1 MSLDALFQPRAI
13 AIIGAS
19 SKEKSVGNDIVENLV
34 KQGYA
39 GQIYPINPKID
50 SLHGLRAYHSVAE
63 IPGEIDLAILA
74 IPAKFVSQEIEQA
87 SLKGAQAA
95 LVISAGFKEVGQK
108 ELEQELVA
116 TCQRL
121 KMTLAGPN
129 CLGVINPSWKM
140 NASFAGIMP
149 PIGDIAFLSQSGA
162 LCTAVLDYAQNL
174 GIGFSKFLSTG
185 NKAILK
191 ELELIKYLHADSQTK
206 VICIYAESLENAPEI
221 IKTLRDLNRGSN
233 PKPIIVLKSGKTTA
247 GAKAVASHTGSL
259 SSDDGAYQALFD
271 QAGIIR
277 ASSVS
282 ELFDLAQV
290 FSLNQIQAVKKVAI
304 ITNAGGPGVLTTDA
318 VIENGLELAKL
329 NNSTIDKL
337 KTFLPPSASLNNP
350 VDVLGDAMGEVYEQA
365 IKVLIEAEEIHA
377 LIVLLTPQSMT
388 EPAKVAEAVVK
399 MRAISSKPIV
409 VSLMGKDLVA
419 EGVQVLRQNKIANLS
434 FPEPTAKALAKFARF
449 YYWTATNNEPALS
462 YPEVDKSK
470 VAGIFAKLESEGR
483 KSLIEVEALEVM
495 RAYGFP
501 LLKSVLATNAV
512 EIVNGSKNFN
522 TTVAIKIVS
531 KDILHKSDVGG
542 VALNVSEENI
552 IAETKLMLE
561 RVKKNKPE
569 AKVDGILMMEMAE
582 KGTELILGIN
592 KNSLG
597 TMLMFGLGGIYVEVL
612 QDVNFA
618 FAPLN
623 QTDALNLVKNLKAH
637 KILTGVRGEPPVNQS
652 AIIDALGRLSQLVSD
667 FPQIKELDINP
678 LLANEKGVKVLD
690 ARIIL
695 D

>member
-34 KQGYA
+34 KQGFN
-39 GQIYPINPKID
+39 GPIYPVNPKIE
-50 SLHGLRAYHSVAE
+50 SLHGLPAYHSVAE
-63 IPGEIDLAILA
+63 LPGEIDLAILA
-74 IPAKFVSQEIEQA
+74 IPAKLVSQEIEQA
-87 SLKGAQAA
+87 VLKGAKAA

-108 ELEQELVA
+108 ELEQELIA

-121 KMTLAGPN
+121 NITLAGPN
-129 CLGVINPSWKM
+129 CLGVINPSLKM

-149 PIGDIAFLSQSGA
+149 PVGDIAFLSQSGA
-162 LCTAVLDYAQNL
+162 LCTAVLDYAQDL

-185 NKAILK
+185 NKALLK
-191 ELELIKYLHADSQTK
+191 ELELIKYLYADPQTK
-206 VICIYAESLENAPEI
+206 VICIYAESVENAPEI
-221 IKTLRDLNRGSN
+221 IQTLRNLNRSAN
-233 PKPIIVLKSGKTTA
+233 PKPIIILKSGKTTA

-259 SSDDGAYQALFD
+259 SSEDSAYQAFFD

-290 FSLNQIQAVKKVAI
+290 FSLNKIQAVKNVAI
-304 ITNAGGPGVLTTDA
+304 LTNAGGPGVLTTDA

-329 NNSTIDKL
+329 ETSTVEKL
-337 KTFLPPSASLNNP
+337 KNFLPSSASFNNP

-365 IKVLIEAEEIHA
+365 AKILIEATEVEA

-388 EPAKVAEAVVK
+388 EPAKVAEAIVK
-399 MRAISSKPIV
+399 MRSISSKPIV
-409 VSLMGKDLVA
+409 VSLMGKELVA
-419 EGVQVLRQNKIANLS
+419 DGVQILRQNKVANLT
-434 FPEPTAKALAKFARF
+434 FPEPTAKALAKFSRF
-449 YYWTATNNEPALS
+449 YDWTKIANETVFN
-462 YPEVDKSK
+462 YPEVNKTK
-470 VAGIFAKLESEGR
+470 VLEIFTKLQNEGR

-495 RAYGFP
+495 KAYGFP
-501 LLKSVLATNAV
+501 VLKSFVATTAL
-512 EIVNGSKNFN
+512 EIVEGIKQFDKP
-522 TTVAIKIVS
+522 VAIKVIS

-542 VALNVSEENI
+542 VALNLDRKNI
-552 IAETKLMLE
+552 IDETRLMLE

-612 QDVNFA
+612 KDVNFA
-618 FAPLN
+618 FNPLMES
-623 QTDALNLVKNLKAH
+623 DAKNLIKNLRTY
-637 KILTGVRGEPPVNQS
+637 KILNGVRGLPAVDQE
-652 AIIDALGRLSQLVSD
+652 AIVDAIGRLSQLATD

-678 LLANEKGVKVLD
+678 LLASEEGVKILD

>member
-19 SKEKSVGNDIVENLV
+19 SKERSVGNDIVENLV
-34 KQGYA
+34 KQGFA

-63 IPGEIDLAILA
+63 LPGQIDLAILA
-74 IPAKFVSQEIEQA
+74 IPANLVSQEIEQA
-87 SLKGAQAA
+87 VLKGAKAA
-95 LVISAGFKEVGQK
+95 LVISAGFKEVGQN
-108 ELEQELVA
+108 ELEQELIA
-116 TCQRL
+116 TCQKL
-121 KMTLAGPN
+121 KITLAGPN

-149 PIGDIAFLSQSGA
+149 PVGDIAFLSQSGA

-185 NKAILK
+185 NKALLK
-191 ELELIKYLHADSQTK
+191 ELELIKYLHNDPKTK

-221 IKTLRDLNRGSN
+221 IKTLRDLNRGDN
-233 PKPIIVLKSGKTTA
+233 PKPIIVLKSGKTNA

-259 SSDDGAYQALFD
+259 SSDDSAYQALFD

-290 FSLNQIQAVKKVAI
+290 FSLNQIQEVKKVAI
-304 ITNAGGPGVLTTDA
+304 VTNAGGPGVLTTDA
-318 VIENGLELAKL
+318 VIENGLELAKITD
-329 NNSTIDKL
+329 STTQKL
-337 KTFLPPSASLNNP
+337 KSFLPSSASVHNP
-350 VDVLGDAMGEVYEQA
+350 IDVLGDAMGEVYEQA
-365 IKVLIEAEEIHA
+365 IRILMQAEEVEA

-399 MRAISSKPIV
+399 MRAISQKPIV
-409 VSLMGKDLVA
+409 VSLMGRELVA
-419 EGVQVLRQNKIANLS
+419 EGVQILRQNKIANLT
-434 FPEPTAKALAKFARF
+434 FPEPTAKALAKFAKF
-449 YYWTATNNEPALS
+449 HDWIKTNNEADLN
-462 YPEVDKSK
+462 YKEVNKDR
-470 VAGIFAKLESEGR
+470 VAEIFANLEREGR
-483 KSLIEVEALEVM
+483 KSLIEIEALEVM

-501 LLKSVLATNAV
+501 LLKSFMANSAL
-512 EIVNGSKNFN
+512 EIINRVKEFDKPL
-522 TTVAIKIVS
+522 AIKVVS

-542 VALNVSEENI
+542 VALNIDQKNI
-552 IAETKLMLE
+552 IDETKMMLK
-561 RVKKNKPE
+561 RVKKNQPQ
-569 AKVDGILMMEMAE
+569 AKIDGILMMEMAD

-597 TMLMFGLGGIYVEVL
+597 TMIMFGLGGIYVEVL
-612 QDVNFA
+612 KDVAFA
-618 FAPLN
+618 FAPL
-623 QTDALNLVKNLKAH
+623 QRIDATDLIQNLRAY
-637 KILTGVRGEPPVNQS
+637 KILTGVRGLPAVNQE
-652 AIIDALGRLSQLVSD
+652 AIVDALGRLSQLVSD

-678 LLANEKGVKVLD
+678 LLANEDGVKILD